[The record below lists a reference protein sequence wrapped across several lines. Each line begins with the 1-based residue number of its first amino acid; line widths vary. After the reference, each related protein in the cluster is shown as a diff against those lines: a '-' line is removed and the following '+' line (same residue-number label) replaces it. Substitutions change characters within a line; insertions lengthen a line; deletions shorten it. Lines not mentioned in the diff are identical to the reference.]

1 MPEEAGELARLLV
14 CTMEQKSRKYRYTK
28 QLINMAIRDG
38 WNQTQIAKECRTQQ
52 SVVSKW
58 QNGIALATEQ
68 QLRKLLEI
76 YGPRLRRK
84 SFRIYHRWLEVPGQE
99 PEVKLIKVE
108 GEVIFTHAYHAYL
121 SCPRCNPD
129 ECRDSRHPKKAVPQ
143 RRIIIHDQGAGKF
156 CIVEQTRTIIPTRQT
171 QFADAN
177 TFYSFA
183 IGQLSVDQLLA
194 ELDGNQP
201 YEGQKDYSTDKLM
214 IRMLVRKAL
223 LEHGVP
229 LDGVEEHLMVC

>member
-1 MPEEAGELARLLV
+1 
-14 CTMEQKSRKYRYTK
+14 
-28 QLINMAIRDG
+28 MAIRDG

-84 SFRIYHRWLEVPGQE
+84 SFRIYHRWLEVAGQE

-108 GEVIFTHAYHAYL
+108 GEVIFTHFYDAYL
-121 SCPRCNPD
+121 SCPRCNPR
-129 ECRDSRHPKKAVPQ
+129 ECDYLQHPKKAVPQ
-143 RRIIIHDQGAGKF
+143 RRIIIHDQGSGKF
-156 CIVEQTRTIIPTRQT
+156 CLVGQKRTNIPTLQT

-177 TFYSFA
+177 IFDSFA
-183 IGQLSVDQLLA
+183 ISQLSVAQILTA
-194 ELDGNQP
+194 LDGNEF
-201 YEGQKDYSTDKLM
+201 YDGQKDYSTDKLM